1 MRIEGRVHI
10 ETVGIQKKV
19 PGGDMSINK
28 YDEQKFW
35 EEVDILFPDIVKAI
49 TSLAKKSYISIT
61 NLRNGV
67 TWWSEKAMEYFGM
80 QENYTIRGQEKSKRP
95 IHPDDL
101 EEFRRG
107 FQERVAEK
115 NMDEPW
121 EYRVRDGSTYNRIS
135 ARAKMLK
142 DKDGKPFVI
151 VIRYNNYGISDEVDA
166 TTGLHTEPAL
176 DREIREF
183 LEESGQGTLLKIGL
197 DQFSHINVMYGAAF
211 SDKILNCAAQELLR
225 LLKGKGYVYR
235 LSGAKFVISFKK
247 VSKAELQQ
255 IYDEI
260 VEAFENTKVEG
271 KKIPLKVSAGAIF
284 MEPYMK
290 ETNAV
295 RSRLTYALNHSRLE
309 HHGELVIFNDEI
321 CGSDENQFELI
332 GVIHQCATHNFE
344 GFRMFYQPIADTKT
358 GKIRGMEAL
367 LRWELEPYG
376 MVSPGV
382 FMEWLEQDPCIFDL
396 GNWILRTAL
405 TDVQKLRKETEGFF
419 VNVNV
424 AAAQLERREFRS
436 AVMNI
441 LKETGAKPE
450 ELCLEL
456 TERCRDLDIQF
467 LRGEVDFFHSQ
478 GIKIALDD
486 FGTGNS
492 SLSLALELPFD
503 ELKVDMSF
511 IRDIKQKPQN
521 QAMVQSIVDYAKRTN
536 TETCIEGIENKE
548 VSDYIEQF
556 GSTWQQGYYYS
567 KPVPIDRFEEVLRE
581 KSTEKE

>member
-1 MRIEGRVHI
+1 
-10 ETVGIQKKV
+10 
-19 PGGDMSINK
+19 MSINK

-80 QENYTIRGQEKSKRP
+80 QENYTIRGQEKSKRS

-101 EEFRRG
+101 EDFRRG
-107 FQERVAEK
+107 FQERVAGK
-115 NMDEPW
+115 NMDESW

-135 ARAKMLK
+135 ARARMLN

-247 VSKAELQQ
+247 VSKEELQQ

-260 VEAFENTKVEG
+260 VEVFENTEVEG

-467 LRGEVDFFHSQ
+467 LRREVEFFHSQ

-521 QAMVQSIVDYAKRTN
+521 QAMVQSIVDYARRTN

-581 KSTEKE
+581 KATEKE

>member
-1 MRIEGRVHI
+1 
-10 ETVGIQKKV
+10 
-19 PGGDMSINK
+19 MSINT

-80 QENYTIRGQEKSKRP
+80 QENYTIRGQEKSKRS

-101 EEFRRG
+101 EDFRRG
-107 FQERVAEK
+107 FLERVAGK

-121 EYRVRDGSTYNRIS
+121 KYRVRDGSTYIRIS
-135 ARAKMLK
+135 ARAKMLN

-151 VIRYNNYGISDEVDA
+151 VIRYNNYSISDEVDA

-176 DREIREF
+176 DREIMEF
-183 LEESGQGTLLKIGL
+183 LEESGQGALLKIGL

-255 IYDEI
+255 IYNEI
-260 VEAFENTKVEG
+260 VEAFENTEVEG

-295 RSRLTYALNHSRLE
+295 RSRLTYALSHSRLE
-309 HHGELVIFNDEI
+309 HHGELVIFNDEV

-441 LKETGAKPE
+441 LKETGARPE

-456 TERCRDLDIQF
+456 TERCRDLDIHF
-467 LRGEVDFFHSQ
+467 LRGEVEFFHSQ

-521 QAMVQSIVDYAKRTN
+521 QAMVQSIVDYARRTN